1 MIPLVEVGRRREP
14 RVRGRGGRHPRLAV
28 RAQRRLHHPGHHP
41 AHDPGL
47 EVRVPT
53 GRAAVHE
60 VAEHDRHTEVAVV
73 AVADVLAV
81 PPRLELAVGAATV
94 ARGGVAVVAFLVQQ
108 LEAVAARRG
117 AAGGAHADGLRP
129 AVGAATVTAEDVA
142 VVARFVPLANA
153 VAADRRVAGDPW
165 RRAGGARLH
174 PARVAATVAG
184 HVVAVV
190 ASLAAHHHAVAADRD
205 AARAH
210 RRADPAGLDPA
221 ILRAA
226 VSRRPVVVVARL
238 RSADQA
244 VPAGDR
250 RAAGLPGRGADPV
263 RLRLAVGRA
272 AVAALR
278 VPVVAGLRGQVQL
291 PVSARRDGTV
301 EARRGVAGRPQIR
314 WATAGRPASRRGG
327 HRPRRPE
334 SWGATRRGARSR
346 EPWRRTRRRQRTSP
360 PRPAPIG
367 AKWTTRGRIRD
378 QIPAAPRQDRQPY
391 D

>member
-81 PPRLELAVGAATV
+81 PPRLEHAVGAATV

-153 VAADRRVAGDPW
+153 VAADRRVAGDPR

-190 ASLAAHHHAVAADRD
+190 AGLAAHHHAVAADRD

-210 RRADPAGLDPA
+210 RRADPAGLDLA
-221 ILRAA
+221 IRPSSRLPTSGCGRRT
-226 VSRRPVVVVARL
+226 SPIRRPGRPRRRPSRCRPSRAR
-238 RSADQA
+238 
-244 VPAGDR
+244 
-250 RAAGLPGRGADPV
+250 ADPV

-278 VPVVAGLRGQVQL
+278 VPVVAGLRGQVQP

-301 EARRGVAGRPQIR
+301 EARRRVAGRPPIDGRRQI
-314 WATAGRPASRRGG
+314 GRRHVEADIGRAVRSRGGRRVDGRGPVNLGDAPGDGSGHHRRG
-327 HRPRRPE
+327 HRRSVRMDDE
-334 SWGATRRGARSR
+334 GAH
-346 EPWRRTRRRQRTSP
+346 P
-360 PRPAPIG
+360 
-367 AKWTTRGRIRD
+367 
-378 QIPAAPRQDRQPY
+378 
-391 D
+391 